1 MAKKGPRTGSEKMV
15 QQMEKEYRKD
25 PDGLASLGTRLPRG
39 AHGSL
44 NDQVVSLIRA
54 EYESGVKIAELG
66 RRHQVSPR
74 TIHRWKVKQGWE
86 RDEETA
92 ADVILDRAR
101 KIIRDKAERQ
111 EIEVQTELESVIRR
125 QKAVSQTLME
135 MMNETLARAM
145 AYPAEDPFKQLL
157 IVKVASEIHRNVTN
171 LDRKVWGLD
180 EKAQTSATAI
190 YEVLQ
195 GMEDTVEKKSIR
207 IEEKYS

>member
-1 MAKKGPRTGSEKMV
+1 M
-15 QQMEKEYRKD
+15 
-25 PDGLASLGTRLPRG
+25 
-39 AHGSL
+39 
-44 NDQVVSLIRA
+44 
-54 EYESGVKIAELG
+54 
-66 RRHQVSPR
+66 
-74 TIHRWKVKQGWE
+74 
-86 RDEETA
+86 
-92 ADVILDRAR
+92 ILDRAR

-111 EIEVQTELESVIRR
+111 EVEVQTELESVIRR